1 MLWGRKC
8 GIKLHV
14 ETGEKMDSWKGQQ
27 LFQNFCPGQMGEAG
41 DWESIR

>member
-27 LFQNFCPGQMGEAG
+27 LFQNFCPGLGTG
-41 DWESIR
+41 RVSDD